1 MNDREKDGHLGHDQR
16 RRRNGGGGVCEAA
29 LTVIEGVALKPIQ
42 VLLVQHPGQ
51 VTAIDEAGLT
61 YGNEA
66 ADQGHE

>member
-1 MNDREKDGHLGHDQR
+1 MTR
-16 RRRNGGGGVCEAA
+16 RGGEMGGGVWEAA
-29 LTVIEGVALKPIQ
+29 LTVIQGVAFKPVQ

-51 VTAIDEAGLT
+51 VTAIDDAGLT